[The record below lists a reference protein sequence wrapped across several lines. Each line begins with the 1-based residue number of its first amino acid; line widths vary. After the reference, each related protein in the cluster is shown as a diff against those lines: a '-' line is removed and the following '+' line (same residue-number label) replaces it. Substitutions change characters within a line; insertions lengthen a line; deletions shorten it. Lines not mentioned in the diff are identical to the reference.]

1 MLSRPWPRVV
11 SSSGSRRRGAWLC
24 LACWFRFSAGGVVF
38 VGLRRIQVR
47 RNGHSWLFSG
57 FRISAELQVAVK
69 AMTTTDC
76 LACGGMCS
84 LRNDGCRLPGFT
96 PGCCSGKTFLP
107 FCVSASRC
115 QVVIPRLTRYPGLQV
130 LMSDCV
136 GLHIRRNGL
145 LRVKLKRARRVASGL
160 AVMPAGTPVGFY
172 FRCVGWLSAFMRIP
186 DSRCLIR
193 FKSYVHLFLRL
204 RAVCLCLVGL
214 QVRRNGHSWSFS
226 GFRFSAE

>member
-38 VGLRRIQVR
+38 VGLRRIQVRRNGLLSFVPDEVVVCPRRGCRLSPTRVSFVPDGFCLCLVGLQVR

-130 LMSDCV
+130 
-136 GLHIRRNGL
+136 
-145 LRVKLKRARRVASGL
+145 
-160 AVMPAGTPVGFY
+160 
-172 FRCVGWLSAFMRIP
+172 
-186 DSRCLIR
+186 
-193 FKSYVHLFLRL
+193 
-204 RAVCLCLVGL
+204 
-214 QVRRNGHSWSFS
+214 RRNGHSWLFFWIPLFS
-226 GFRFSAE
+226 GMTTTDCLDCSRVNTILKGRQSPSERALIAR

>member
-24 LACWFRFSAGGVVF
+24 LACWFRFSAGGAVF
-38 VGLRRIQVR
+38 VGLRRIQVRRNGLLSFVPDEVVVCPRRVLPLSCRIASLPQRAFLPLCVSASRCQVVIPRLTRYPGLQVR

-130 LMSDCV
+130 
-136 GLHIRRNGL
+136 
-145 LRVKLKRARRVASGL
+145 
-160 AVMPAGTPVGFY
+160 
-172 FRCVGWLSAFMRIP
+172 
-186 DSRCLIR
+186 
-193 FKSYVHLFLRL
+193 
-204 RAVCLCLVGL
+204 
-214 QVRRNGHSWSFS
+214 RRNGHSWLFS
-226 GFRFSAE
+226 GFRISAELQVAVKAMTTTDCLACGRVSTLS